1 MTNRTPALAKAACIS
16 EVGQG
21 RALVPLVS
29 YSDSSGPRG
38 GVWLVLGVVGFLNA
52 LFKLLRTYHLGLGP
66 GFRVTETS
74 ALEASLTNV
83 RRALNIAHGT

>member
-1 MTNRTPALAKAACIS
+1 MD
-16 EVGQG
+16 
-21 RALVPLVS
+21 RAGLLVHLVS
-29 YSDSSGPRG
+29 YADSSGPRS

-52 LFKLLRTYHLGLGP
+52 LFKLLRTYYLGLEGLGP
-66 GFRVTETS
+66 GFRVTGTS